1 VIELLKIR
9 ILKKQYYFLM
19 GFFDNK
25 TIGHKQKKKD
35 NFSSKYLLR
44 VKLIKINKKKLSKFK

>member
-1 VIELLKIR
+1 
-9 ILKKQYYFLM
+9 M